1 MTILNLTPVLDA
13 LTGTAVTAASFKAV
27 AMRAGR
33 TAVRVDGATVTFPT
47 ELTATWDGTGWDVT
61 PTLYPLPVDC
71 YWKVRVAAAEA
82 RLERN
87 VVLPNGNAAVAF
99 GDLIA
104 VTPDTGQVD
113 TSTISQFQATQ
124 QFVSNQV
131 AQVGATAATIFG
143 TVATVQAQI
152 DTATQA
158 AAASAAAAAAAEAAQ
173 ASLAD
178 ELTTV
183 TDSAAAAAA
192 SATEAAGAA
201 STAGAAAS
209 TATAASSSASSA
221 AIAAATDRTAIETA
235 IADFLATSIDGNN

>member
-47 ELTATWDGTGWDVT
+47 ELTATWDGVGWDVT

-71 YWKVRVAAAEA
+71 YWKVRVAAAGG

-87 VVLPNGNAAVAF
+87 VVLPNGDAAVAF

-131 AQVGATAATIFG
+131 RRSVRRGDDLQHGRDGAG
-143 TVATVQAQI
+143 T
-152 DTATQA
+152 DRHRHP
-158 AAASAAAAAAAEAAQ
+158 SRRRGRSGCAAAEAAQ
-173 ASLAD
+173 
-178 ELTTV
+178 
-183 TDSAAAAAA
+183 
-192 SATEAAGAA
+192 
-201 STAGAAAS
+201 TAR
-209 TATAASSSASSA
+209 
-221 AIAAATDRTAIETA
+221 RT
-235 IADFLATSIDGNN
+235 S